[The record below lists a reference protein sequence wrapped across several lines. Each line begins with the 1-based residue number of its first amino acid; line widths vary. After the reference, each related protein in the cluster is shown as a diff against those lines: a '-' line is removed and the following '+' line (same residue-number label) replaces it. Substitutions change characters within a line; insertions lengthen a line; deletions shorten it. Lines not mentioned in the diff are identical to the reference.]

1 MPTYVALLRWT
12 DQGIRNVT
20 ETTDRAEQA
29 GQLAERMGGRLVTLV
44 WTQGAYD
51 LVAIVEMP
59 DDETMAAF
67 VLASGVRGGVRSETL
82 RAFSAEEMQGILQ
95 KLPQG

>member
-29 GQLAERMGGRLVTLV
+29 GQLAERMGGQLVTLS

-67 VLASGVRGGVRSETL
+67 VLASGLRGGVRSETL